1 MGSERITVPLC
12 LRFAL
17 SRTMRAIAVV
27 PTVPSQAPRP
37 NCLAPCTRASRSED
51 ATQRHPRLSRDAAAH
66 GQLGAAARPS
76 FKRSR
81 NAVPGQRAG
90 RLPAAHRVATAAG
103 AARLGHAIRV
113 RVGLAPTRARARLRR
128 RHTAGLLG
136 RRPGPKL
143 ERRRQRRFP
152 RRKRSHLHAPAR
164 RGRFLL
170 PVVWQVR
177 RRLLV
182 DDLPRLGRSGRGAA
196 R

>member
-1 MGSERITVPLC
+1 MGSERITVPVC
-12 LRFAL
+12 LRFAFF
-17 SRTMRAIAVV
+17 RTGAIHVV
-27 PTVPSQAPRP
+27 PTVPSQARP
-37 NCLAPCTRASRSED
+37 KAKLLAPRTRASRSQH

-90 RLPAAHRVATAAG
+90 RLPAAHRVAAAAG

-152 RRKRSHLHAPAR
+152 RRGRSHLHAPAR

-170 PVVWQVR
+170 PVVRQVR